1 MAATPLLSE
10 IHVFKFDNFIYV
22 IIGQNY
28 SGAMNILILPYAAAC
43 FLPFQCVQM
52 KKM

>member
-10 IHVFKFDNFIYV
+10 IFKFDNFIYV

-28 SGAMNILILPYAAAC
+28 SGAMIILILPYAAAC